1 MALTSALAIYFLF
14 WMMSAFIL
22 LPFGVRTHD
31 DVGAPTVPGQITSA
45 PVNFNPKRL
54 AIRATWLSLALFGLY
69 YLNYVMDWL
78 TIEDIDISR
87 YL

>member
-1 MALTSALAIYFLF
+1 MTVTSILAIYFLF
-14 WMMSAFIL
+14 WMMSAFML

-31 DVGAPTVPGQITSA
+31 DVGAPIVPGQVTSA
-45 PVNFNPKRL
+45 PVNFNPRQIAK
-54 AIRATWLSLALFGLY
+54 RATWLSLALFGLY